1 MALKIEAVVVQDDV
15 VRVVISELLAHTKM
29 MSIVVVSCSV
39 VSQIARCPFLVPCH
53 PSIKK
58 KNTIASAQA
67 SQQQH

>member
-15 VRVVISELLAHTKM
+15 VRVVISELLGHTQM

-58 KNTIASAQA
+58 NTIASAQA